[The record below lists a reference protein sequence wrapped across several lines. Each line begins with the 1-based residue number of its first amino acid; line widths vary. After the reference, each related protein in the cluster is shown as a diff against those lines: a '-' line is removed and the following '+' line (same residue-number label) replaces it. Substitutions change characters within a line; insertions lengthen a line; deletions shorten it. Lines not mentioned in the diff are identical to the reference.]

1 MAKAKRGLPDSFS
14 LNVSKDEP
22 VQWGDYVEE
31 EMTPRRR
38 EVVTPATDSP
48 KVLPMPTPA
57 ARAAD
62 PAPVIAPRVARE
74 TERQL
79 PQDYPEDPLAE
90 SPRQRRREPVPQA
103 VRQFPRPLRVQLNLS
118 ADTQRMLEALMDDV
132 QTYSAEKKAGMADIY
147 EALILAAYEAREE
160 NDFARVRPRG
170 RWGTPTAAAFR
181 VALKSAFQRG
191 IAAHVQKEG

>member
-1 MAKAKRGLPDSFS
+1 VAKAKRGLPESFS

-31 EMTPRRR
+31 EMTPRRPPAPPPDTSKI
-38 EVVTPATDSP
+38 VT
-48 KVLPMPTPA
+48 MPTPA
-57 ARAAD
+57 ERIAEPPVAQ
-62 PAPVIAPRVARE
+62 APQVMRSPGPPTPR
-74 TERQL
+74 
-79 PQDYPEDPLAE
+79 PQEYPEEPFAAPLRA
-90 SPRQRRREPVPQA
+90 RRREPVPQP
-103 VRQFPRPLRVQLNLS
+103 VRQAPRPLRVQLNLTP
-118 ADTQRMLEALMDDV
+118 DTQRMLEALMDDV

-160 NDFARVRPRG
+160 NDFSRVRPRG

-191 IAAHVQKEG
+191 IAAHIQKER